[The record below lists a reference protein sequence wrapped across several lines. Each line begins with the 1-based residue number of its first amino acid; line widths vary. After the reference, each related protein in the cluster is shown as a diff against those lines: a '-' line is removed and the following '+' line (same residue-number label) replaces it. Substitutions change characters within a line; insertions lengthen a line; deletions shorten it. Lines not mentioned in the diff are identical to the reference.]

1 MSTGNL
7 NSNSQSAKKNIR
19 FEHDLIEAIENH
31 KDELIPFAA
40 WVKQACREKLE
51 RETQVRP
58 KVSNNAHDSDSAP
71 MSANEKRKVET
82 ITSLKAICNAM
93 TPDQKEEV
101 LNARYQKS
109 TFAKVGSIYFKEPS
123 KDSVAKY
130 WEEIILPELK
140 AR

>member
-1 MSTGNL
+1 MKDTTINL
-7 NSNSQSAKKNIR
+7 RISKQLL
-19 FEHDLIEAIENH
+19 DLID
-31 KDELIPFAA
+31 KDRGLIPRSAYIRD
-40 WVKQACREKLE
+40 VLEKKIGYGIQPDKP
-51 RETQVRP
+51 ETQPV
-58 KVSNNAHDSDSAP
+58 KSDNERATN
-71 MSANEKRKVET
+71 SANEKRKLET
-82 ITSLKAICNAM
+82 IASLKAICTAM
-93 TPDQKEEV
+93 TPAQKEEV